1 MSNNAK
7 VSIGVDD
14 TNTAVAKWYDTN
26 SSNPQVTMA
35 NEQGSSDGT
44 SQFKIK
50 KRIGS
55 TNTEIM
61 RIDDDGQIVFKKNVK
76 FDGGS
81 TIIDSTTISL
91 EDQKLEIGLSDS
103 QNIGSV
109 SVAGSSTTVSSV
121 EGYIYTFTIS
131 TPVDSGNVYTAG
143 DYVYFQNTYVNN
155 GGSPVTYTE
164 QTKFQD
170 AIQVL
175 GTSTTP
181 AGSDPTSSTFQ
192 VWVTGSSVTLDNTNK
207 PIVVGKLSSL
217 TDNTGL
223 KILANNSGSLVEAK
237 MAFDTDDSNSLKIDN
252 TVGNIKIGTETNNTI
267 VIGSNSST
275 VSIPGAVSI
284 SGGTT
289 ISSIS
294 DGTATFAFDSSGGTT
309 LSGATTVEFDSSS
322 TMELNSSGGAI
333 SIGNDD
339 DDQNINIGTQGERT
353 INIANGAF
361 ADTLNIGNTTGATTV
376 NINSG
381 TGGIALASTG
391 TGDITLNSDDT
402 MLLDAD
408 GVLELNSSG
417 GAISIGNDNVDQ
429 NINLATGGTRT
440 LNIGINDGTDI
451 TTLEIKG
458 AQNHTAT
465 TFDLNASGNVT
476 LDSSAGSIS
485 IGSDTNTG
493 NINIGNGASARTIQ
507 VGNNSSTA
515 VNLNAQAINL
525 TTSSDF
531 KIDSGT
537 DIILD
542 ADGGDIF
549 LKDNNVTFGS
559 LTNTSGNLILK
570 SGTTTAVTFSGADA
584 TIAGDLTVSGNDI
597 KSNGGTTAIT
607 LSSTNATIAGDLT
620 INGNDIKSNGGST
633 AITLSNENVTV
644 AGDLT
649 INGNDIYSSTA
660 LVMTLSGEDVSVAG
674 ELTSSSDRRLKTNI
688 VNLNNSLEIIKNLNG
703 VNFNWIKDNNNGRL
717 QTGFIA
723 QDVELV
729 SPELVKEKEDGYKA
743 VNYIGI
749 IPHLVEGMKQQQKII
764 EELKAKIENK

>member
-1 MSNNAK
+1 MLLDAD
-7 VSIGVDD
+7 GV
-14 TNTAVAKWYDTN
+14 
-26 SSNPQVTMA
+26 
-35 NEQGSSDGT
+35 
-44 SQFKIK
+44 
-50 KRIGS
+50 
-55 TNTEIM
+55 
-61 RIDDDGQIVFKKNVK
+61 
-76 FDGGS
+76 
-81 TIIDSTTISL
+81 L
-91 EDQKLEIGLSDS
+91 
-103 QNIGSV
+103 
-109 SVAGSSTTVSSV
+109 
-121 EGYIYTFTIS
+121 
-131 TPVDSGNVYTAG
+131 
-143 DYVYFQNTYVNN
+143 
-155 GGSPVTYTE
+155 
-164 QTKFQD
+164 
-170 AIQVL
+170 
-175 GTSTTP
+175 
-181 AGSDPTSSTFQ
+181 
-192 VWVTGSSVTLDNTNK
+192 
-207 PIVVGKLSSL
+207 
-217 TDNTGL
+217 
-223 KILANNSGSLVEAK
+223 
-237 MAFDTDDSNSLKIDN
+237 
-252 TVGNIKIGTETNNTI
+252 
-267 VIGSNSST
+267 
-275 VSIPGAVSI
+275 
-284 SGGTT
+284 
-289 ISSIS
+289 
-294 DGTATFAFDSSGGTT
+294 
-309 LSGATTVEFDSSS
+309 
-322 TMELNSSGGAI
+322 ELNSSGGAI

-339 DDQNINIGTQGERT
+339 NDQNINIGTQGERT
-353 INIANGAF
+353 INIANGSF
-361 ADTLNIGNTTGATTV
+361 ADTVNMGNTTGATTV

-391 TGDITLNSDDT
+391 TGDITLDSDDT

-408 GVLELNSSG
+408 GVLELNSSA

-458 AQNHTAT
+458 AQTHTAT

-485 IGSDTNTG
+485 IGSDTDTGNINIGNGASARTITMGNTTGATTVNINSGTGGVALASTGTGDITLDSDDTMLLDADGVLELNSSAGAISIGNDNVDQNINLATGGTRTLNIGINDGTDITTLEIKGAQTHTATTFDLNASGNVTLDSSAGSISIGSDTDTG

-549 LKDNNVTFGS
+549 LKDNDVTFGS

-688 VNLNNSLEIIKNLNG
+688 VNLDNSLEIIKNLNG